1 MSIAYILHTLTGD
14 IPRRDIEFLTDQHL
28 EGFKLADASFTGCGP
43 FDVLLV
49 VDLITQLPLTE
60 IRRGTNEDPIA
71 QNTTLVC
78 IVFGPVT
85 RSRAHTI
92 AVRCNFTTLEQMV
105 HKFFELDHVSTE
117 RQLTPEERFVKKILW
132 TPLFANQSE
141 NTYVHIKFSGDLDKS
156 LPQLNSI
163 GKLCVSFSTIQHH
176 AVLKEYSVTTKL
188 RVLYEASCKSSNDL
202 GGVIL
207 NWRFIGCISLL
218 FQTSK
223 GCSEASTY
231 ALTTLNISGS
241 SGAIKLVT

>member
-14 IPRRDIEFLTDQHL
+14 IPRRDIEFPTDQHL
-28 EGFKLADASFTGCGP
+28 QGFKLADASFPGCGP

-49 VDLITQLPLTE
+49 VDLITQLPLKE
-60 IRRGTNEDPIA
+60 IGRGTNEDPIA
-71 QNTTLVC
+71 QNTTPVC

-117 RQLTPEERFVKKILW
+117 RQLTPEERFVKKK
-132 TPLFANQSE
+132 FCG
-141 NTYVHIKFSGDLDKS
+141 HIKSSGDLDKS

-163 GKLCVSFSTIQHH
+163 WKLCVSFSTIQNH

-188 RVLYEASCKSSNDL
+188 RVLYEASCKSSNERL
-202 GGVIL
+202 
-207 NWRFIGCISLL
+207 
-218 FQTSK
+218 
-223 GCSEASTY
+223 
-231 ALTTLNISGS
+231 
-241 SGAIKLVT
+241 